1 MEWMLVRLRQCLNAG
16 VFTTTAF
23 SQGMG
28 PLAMYVVLPLP
39 VGVVRKVSMMSV
51 AVSRLGVEQF
61 NHKGVLALFRGIHL
75 VNLSGSL
82 TST

>member
-1 MEWMLVRLRQCLNAG
+1 
-16 VFTTTAF
+16 
-23 SQGMG
+23 
-28 PLAMYVVLPLP
+28 MYVVLPLP